1 MATFITSR
9 TTGQTININ
18 VITDT
23 GYWKYNHDGTD
34 SSVFTNGNQTVTIT
48 NVDGEFTIIS
58 CLLDGTPSG
67 DITELDLS
75 GNQITSIDLSLVGGL
90 TYLNLTNNQLT
101 SIDLSPIG
109 GLTYLNLTNNQ
120 LTSID
125 LSPVGGLTYL
135 DLNNNQ
141 LTSIDLSGVP
151 TLDYLGLNNNQLTSI
166 DLSSVTQLTGLSLGN
181 NQLTSINLFPV
192 GSLTSLDLSGNQL
205 GSIDLSFVPSLNYLY
220 LNNCQLTSIDLTP
233 ISFLIELDL
242 RNNQLASI
250 DLSVLTN
257 LQYLYLSGNTSINT
271 PVINDG
277 ILSFLAANELSNG
290 WNLGNFWTTGGRTI
304 LSTTDY
310 DYLINANWDLQGLD
324 LISSPTKYLV
334 DNINNPSSE
343 QIIYGIL
350 TLPNLPTTDPNVL
363 GQLWVDTA
371 NNNVLKVSQG

>member
-34 SSVFTNGNQTVTIT
+34 SSVFANGNQTVTIT

-67 DITELDLS
+67 DINELDLNS
-75 GNQITSIDLSLVGGL
+75 NQITSIDLSLVGGL
-90 TYLNLTNNQLT
+90 TYLGLNNNQL
-101 SIDLSPIG
+101 I
-109 GLTYLNLTNNQ
+109 
-120 LTSID
+120 SID

-141 LTSIDLSGVP
+141 LISIDLSGVP
-151 TLDYLGLNNNQLTSI
+151 VLGYLGLNSNQLTSI
-166 DLSSVTQLTGLSLGN
+166 DLSSVTQLTDLTLNN
-181 NQLTSINLFPV
+181 NQLTSIDLSPV
-192 GSLTSLDLSGNQL
+192 GSLTDLNLSGNQL
-205 GSIDLSFVPSLNYLY
+205 V
-220 LNNCQLTSIDLTP
+220 
-233 ISFLIELDL
+233 
-242 RNNQLASI
+242 SI

-257 LQYLYLSGNTSINT
+257 LQYLYLNGNPSINT
-271 PVINDG
+271 TGINDE
-277 ILSFLAANELSNG
+277 ILSLLAANELSNG
-290 WNLGNFWTTGGRTI
+290 WNGGTFYTTGGRTI